1 MIFINHLQR
10 QSEYLQ
16 KDVEFDANAQIEVPD
31 DTKEREEEARSESRS
46 LAMLKI
52 SELEKELAEVT
63 KENNDLYDFL
73 IANSK
78 KEVLDFCKKNNYNAK
93 LVGSTTRSMS
103 MTQTA
108 KQPLMMKSYSL
119 AQVKTLVHEIMAS
132 KAALDEKNEEGGT
145 LPILLEEYIYN
156 FFKKKYGLKDL
167 ILVEVTSLMDKL
179 KYFAPKSVE
188 IKAFKTILKNEM
200 DEKFYWLLQ
209 EIKKVIFTKILFV
222 HFISLIFHS
231 I

>member
-10 QSEYLQ
+10 QSEYLA
-16 KDVEFDANAQIEVPD
+16 KGVEFDANAVIEEPD
-31 DTKEREEEARSESRS
+31 NEAKEKEEAKSESKS

-52 SELEKELAEVT
+52 SELEKDLAELT

-78 KEVLDFCKKNNYNAK
+78 KEVLDFCKTHNYNTK
-93 LVGSTTRSMS
+93 LVANSMKS
-103 MTQTA
+103 MNLTQTA

-119 AQVKTLVHEIMAS
+119 SQLKVLVHEIMSS
-132 KAALDEKNEEGGT
+132 KAAFDERAEETGG

-179 KYFAPKSVE
+179 KYFSSKSVDV
-188 IKAFKTILKNEM
+188 KAFKTILKNEM

-209 EIKKVIFTKILFV
+209 EIKKVRA
-222 HFISLIFHS
+222 
-231 I
+231 